1 MCGNSSGASEICSP
15 TESSEPKS
23 CLVPGE
29 KNVLVVF
36 SSVSLL
42 MLKKCGKMEIN
53 TSEDNMS
60 FSTKRMFNTIEWEY
74 FSDQLN
80 LSPSS
85 DYYDYKLFDDCSGLK
100 GMELVHAC
108 TEPKSAALV
117 DSQLLGELLFVV
129 TQLKDYL
136 VGLTKE
142 YPSGGKIRLSVCAI
156 HPVECLL
163 FAFQKVLGCSV
174 ENESLYLDFFTT
186 VNRNPVLAN
195 MKNWLD
201 MDEHKW
207 KVELEY
213 CSVHQLYIE
222 EAHRWTP
229 FGMKENRMKEMK
241 RLRDVLKPVAN
252 SLIIAYRAWVSG
264 HNETNDTEK
273 MIKLNEN
280 YNAELDKWKAKGF
293 ILRDKRDSSINPM
306 SGGGG
311 TYCEPYLEFEGFERR
326 YQDLE
331 ELIKE
336 QEESDIAAAKE
347 ALKPENV
354 NKRKKEIDDILEV
367 KKKEK
372 NRSLYELQQRDEQI
386 DKKLKE
392 LENRNN
398 VGSTESKEWD
408 NRAVQIYN
416 SSNEYQK
423 NKNLIE
429 FEGNLLDAD
438 QLKMKKAES
447 SVERK
452 KASSEY
458 WDLHD
463 KLVGEKNNLDSL
475 VKAMEEAD
483 SKAALDRV
491 LTGIQLGLAAAGI
504 TLLIIVAAPVAA
516 PVAAICGG
524 LAATATVA
532 SVGIEVYKWVE
543 IDEGKN
549 VGSHLFS
556 IVLDVIS
563 FKCLPIF
570 KSTSNL
576 IGKSAANE
584 AKQLVKVEQNALEEA
599 VRETQRAAEY
609 TASKTQLKEW
619 ITKIDNGEDAAL
631 SLMKTINTKT
641 LRYLNPEDVRK
652 LNDLISKAQKGKH
665 GARVKKT
672 QEVRK
677 QMQTIYDSP
686 GYGLE
691 NIDPNGTRF
700 STRLKY
706 LNEQSKWL
714 DVLGNESLL
723 ASAKKGMNPISW
735 FKVQE
740 GFTKTSSLSQGI
752 AKFLGCEDEVA
763 KIEKAFKIANAVDA
777 AGFYRNLLLFIYG
790 GFEVFHYGRS
800 ILSSGFFYER
810 EDQINPN
817 LPDKKN

>member
-1 MCGNSSGASEICSP
+1 MCGNSSGASGINSP
-15 TESSEPKS
+15 SKSSESNS

-29 KNVLVVF
+29 KKVLVVF
-36 SSVSLL
+36 SSVNLL
-42 MLKKCGKMEIN
+42 TLKKCGKMEIN

-60 FSTKRMFNTIEWEY
+60 YSTKRMFNTIEWEY

-80 LSPSS
+80 FSPGSN
-85 DYYDYKLFDDCSGLK
+85 YYDYKLYDDCSGLN
-100 GMELVHAC
+100 GMELVYAC

-117 DSQLLGELLFVV
+117 DSQLIGELLFAV

-136 VGLTKE
+136 VGLSKDH
-142 YPSGGKIRLSVCAI
+142 PNGGKIRLSVCAI

-186 VNRNPVLAN
+186 VNKNPVLAN

-252 SLIIAYRAWVSG
+252 SLISAYRTWVSG
-264 HNETNDTEK
+264 HNETNDTDK
-273 MIKLNEN
+273 MRKLNDN
-280 YNAELDKWKAKGF
+280 YNDELNKWKAKGF
-293 ILRDKRDSSINPM
+293 ILRAKWDNTINPA
-306 SGGGG
+306 SGGGW
-311 TYCEPYLEFEGFERR
+311 TYNEPYLEFEGIERR

-336 QEESDIAAAKE
+336 QEESDEAAAKE

-354 NKRKKEIDDILEV
+354 EKRKKEIDDTLDV

-372 NRSLYELQQRDEQI
+372 NRSLYDLKKRDEQI
-386 DKKLKE
+386 DEKLKE
-392 LENRNN
+392 LENRNKE
-398 VGSTESKEWD
+398 GSIESKEWD
-408 NRAVQIYN
+408 NRAVQIYD
-416 SSNEYQK
+416 SSKEHQE

-429 FEGNLLDAD
+429 FEGNLLDAE
-438 QLKMKKAES
+438 QLKMKKEES

-452 KASSEY
+452 KVSSEY
-458 WDLHD
+458 WDLND
-463 KLVGEKNNLDSL
+463 KLVKEKNDLDSL
-475 VKAMEEAD
+475 VKAIEEAE
-483 SKAALDRV
+483 SKDALDRL
-491 LTGIQLGLAAAGI
+491 LTGIQLGLAVAGI
-504 TLLIIVAAPVAA
+504 ALLIIVAAPVAA

-524 LAATATVA
+524 LAATTTVA

-570 KSTSNL
+570 KGTSKL
-576 IGKSAANE
+576 IGKSAAKE
-584 AKQLVKVEQNALEEA
+584 AEHLVQIEQNSVKATLT
-599 VRETQRAAEY
+599 TQAAKGAE
-609 TASKTQLKEW
+609 ASKAQLKQW
-619 ITKIDNGEDAAL
+619 ITMIDNGEDSAL

-641 LRYLNPEDVRK
+641 LQNLDPKDVK
-652 LNDLISKAQKGKH
+652 ELNDLISKAQKGKH
-665 GARVKKT
+665 GSRIAKT
-672 QEVRK
+672 QDVRNK
-677 QMQTIYDSP
+677 MEAIYNSPVIGGVKSKATIPNMQ
-686 GYGLE
+686 
-691 NIDPNGTRF
+691 
-700 STRLKY
+700 RLSY
-706 LNEQSKWL
+706 LNEQSQWL
-714 DVLGNESLL
+714 ASFGNESLL
-723 ASAKKGMNPISW
+723 TSAVKGMNPISW

-763 KIEKAFKIANAVDA
+763 KIEKAFKITNSVDA
-777 AGFYRNLLLFIYG
+777 AGFYRI
-790 GFEVFHYGRS
+790 
-800 ILSSGFFYER
+800 
-810 EDQINPN
+810 QICQIRRTE
-817 LPDKKN
+817 